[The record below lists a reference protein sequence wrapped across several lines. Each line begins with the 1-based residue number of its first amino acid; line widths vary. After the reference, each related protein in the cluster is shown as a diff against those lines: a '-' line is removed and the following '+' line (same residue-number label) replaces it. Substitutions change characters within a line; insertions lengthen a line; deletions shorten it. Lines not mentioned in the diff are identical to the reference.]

1 MCVTKRVYLSY
12 FYMLRSNFAIIV
24 IFTSLKVCYC
34 IIHNDVR
41 VIGLLQFIK
50 VRVAEFVLIN
60 VNLYRK
66 T

>member
-1 MCVTKRVYLSY
+1 MCVTKRLYLSY
-12 FYMLRSNFAIIV
+12 FYMLRS
-24 IFTSLKVCYC
+24 SLKLCYC

-41 VIGLLQFIK
+41 VIGLLQVIK

-66 T
+66 TQESIP